1 MSARNAHVDTRY
13 GKCDLSHFLVL
24 PQADT
29 VGEPSPARIMRKEL
43 FRDEEILCKE
53 EKDMSL
59 KPEPLHP
66 IPQETARV
74 AKAAFPKGS
83 LFMRMRDELGIL
95 SQDEAFAA
103 LFPQDG
109 QPALAPWRLAL
120 ITILQFAER
129 LPDRQAADAVR
140 ARLDWKYA
148 LGLERED
155 QGFDFSVRSR
165 VSLTASGRQC

>member
-1 MSARNAHVDTRY
+1 MRIL
-13 GKCDLSHFLVL
+13 GL

-43 FRDEEILCKE
+43 FRDEETLCEE

-59 KPEPLHP
+59 KPEPIHP

-83 LFMRMRDELGIL
+83 IFMRMRDELGIL

-120 ITILQFAER
+120 ITILYGFPSSSLQTEWPHRNGRGKPGKAEAGER
-129 LPDRQAADAVR
+129 KRKRVKRMSVGIVNLFLRD
-140 ARLDWKYA
+140 KYIDE
-148 LGLERED
+148 L
-155 QGFDFSVRSR
+155 
-165 VSLTASGRQC
+165 

>member
-1 MSARNAHVDTRY
+1 M
-13 GKCDLSHFLVL
+13 CDFLHILAKVLTHIVVL

-29 VGEPSPARIMRKEL
+29 VGEPSPSHIMRKEL
-43 FRDEEILCKE
+43 FRDEETRDETRCEE

-59 KPEPLHP
+59 KPEPIHP
-66 IPQETARV
+66 IPQETARI

-95 SQDEAFAA
+95 YQDEAFAA

-120 ITILQFAER
+120 ITIMQ
-129 LPDRQAADAVR
+129 
-140 ARLDWKYA
+140 
-148 LGLERED
+148 
-155 QGFDFSVRSR
+155 
-165 VSLTASGRQC
+165 